1 MNDRPVPPP
10 RPATTLAA
18 AITTVTVRI
27 DGELD
32 HESCEDLLRDVA
44 GRLAADPAAGAVRL
58 DCGGMT
64 LCDSMG
70 LSALLQLRRD
80 TAAAGL
86 LLLLDHRPAHL
97 DRLLRLTGTTAH
109 LLGDTPG
116 AAPGAAPADR

>member
-1 MNDRPVPPP
+1 MNGRPVPAPH
-10 RPATTLAA
+10 PAT
-18 AITTVTVRI
+18 AIADVTVRI

-32 HESCEDLLRDVA
+32 HESCEDLLRAVA
-44 GRLAADPAAGAVRL
+44 DHLAAAPAARAVRL

-70 LSALLQLRRD
+70 LSALLQIRRD

-86 LLLLDHRPAHL
+86 RLLLDHRPAHL

-109 LLGDTPG
+109 LLGDTPDAAPD
-116 AAPGAAPADR
+116 AAPGDR